1 MLSWMLTWFSVIT
14 GVISLVSFGLQVSPA
29 FAKQEAAI
37 RAISWWMLGA
47 SFGGLFA
54 FMQKIDVS
62 FSVGIIQASSIFP
75 MILVI
80 IQISCFISAIYLL
93 VRPNREDIRGN
104 SKEAPLIAGG
114 VLLLVSLILFA
125 GYRDD
130 VPEASRVTAEEVAL
144 LMDRAE
150 AAKNYTRAKELAY
163 MLKGKVSGDDSVQR
177 RLDAK
182 IKQLTNMQ
190 LPTGLPQ

>member
-54 FMQKIDVS
+54 FVQKVDVS
-62 FSVGIIQASSIFP
+62 FGIGIPQTSSIFP
-75 MILVI
+75 MILCVI
-80 IQISCFISAIYLL
+80 HLSCFLCAIYLFI
-93 VRPNREDIRGN
+93 RPSSSAE
-104 SKEAPLIAGG
+104 EMVAGG
-114 VLLLVSLILFA
+114 ALLVVSLILFV
-125 GYRDD
+125 GYRDN

-182 IKQLTNMQ
+182 IKLLTNMQ
-190 LPTGLPQ
+190 LPTGLPK